1 MGGRLNLDGGTL
13 NLEWGR
19 SSSMGDA
26 SPPSPLQFN
35 TALIYHTRWR
45 LHIVPLIAELQA
57 GKLLMPIFIVF
68 GLTRPGIEPESTAS
82 VADALFTRR
91 GAETRGEY
99 IPPII

>member
-1 MGGRLNLDGGTL
+1 MGGTL

-26 SPPSPLQFN
+26 SPPRPPYNLS

-99 IPPII
+99 IPQ

>member
-1 MGGRLNLDGGTL
+1 MGGRLNLDGG
-13 NLEWGR
+13 R
-19 SSSMGDA
+19 SISNGDA
-26 SPPSPLQFN
+26 QARWGTRPPYNLS

-68 GLTRPGIEPESTAS
+68 CLTRPGIEPESAAS